1 MHPRSAAEPRP
12 PVFRYT
18 EKPFCRNHPN
28 RVFRSKPA
36 THPNMLVR
44 RSLTLLLIIVS
55 AVLLFWRLDGALLW
69 RDEATTATWARLMAE
84 SGSWLPYVYD
94 HDKEQ
99 LIVQDDDGHDA
110 SSKLL
115 PAMQSWLQ
123 FYVSSSS
130 FRLLGVSEFS
140 ARLPYA
146 IFGAVALWLLYRTGL
161 LLFGPGLRPLM
172 LPALAVTSI
181 HFLNAA
187 RHSRYYAIVVAAA
200 CWLLLEFCHYLRNPH
215 VAAERSFYVRLGLG
229 GFVMYFANYVSF
241 AGMWAALGIF
251 VLCERDSRLLRNF
264 VMLSAGMAVVMGLDF
279 WLFHSEF
286 AGQWPPPSDV
296 SMIDRYRG
304 ALINRGRDF
313 WRAAP
318 LVFLVPAAFF
328 LARRYAGSLPTLLS
342 AALGLASVL
351 VISPVFLFSAGDA
364 AGVRPAVFWLGV
376 LVCLSVPFSLAWA
389 WKRIKDPGVWT
400 RAALLGALVLV
411 ISPAVAIGA
420 GKEQASPRHYYQTI
434 PAAVI
439 LTALA
444 AAGIERTANRK
455 AAAAFFAAAL
465 LWPALDFN
473 QACCDQVVERQL
485 LGDSS
490 YNGPLI
496 LFLRQ
501 NVQPGDT
508 VAYYRNVKG
517 IVGYY
522 YLPEVR
528 WVELLNS
535 EAPHNQ
541 QFRGKIPADQ
551 FDDYANADWYVIWDP
566 RGGSPRGLTEERYE
580 KVWEYEYPY
589 RRGFWNLS
597 SNPSRR
603 KYEIYRRRLEA
614 APAAPAPAAQT
625 TN

>member
-1 MHPRSAAEPRP
+1 
-12 PVFRYT
+12 
-18 EKPFCRNHPN
+18 
-28 RVFRSKPA
+28 
-36 THPNMLVR
+36 MLAR
-44 RSLTLLLIIVS
+44 RFLTLLLILVS

-94 HDKEQ
+94 REREQ

-146 IFGAVALWLLYRTGL
+146 IFGAVALWLLYRVGL
-161 LLFGPGLRPLM
+161 VLFGPGIRPLM

-200 CWLLLEFCHYLRNPH
+200 CWLLLEFCHYLRNPQ
-215 VAAERSFYVRLGLG
+215 VAGERSFYVRLGLG
-229 GFVMYFANYVSF
+229 GFLLYFANYVSF
-241 AGMWAALGIF
+241 AGMWGALGIF

-279 WLFHSEF
+279 WFFHSEF
-286 AGQWPPPSDV
+286 AGQWPPPSDASV
-296 SMIDRYRG
+296 MDRYRS

-318 LVFLVPAAFF
+318 LVVLVPAAFY
-328 LARRYAGSLPTLLS
+328 LYRRYAGSIPTLLTAS
-342 AALGLASVL
+342 LTLASFLVL
-351 VISPVFLFSAGDA
+351 SPVFLFSAGDA
-364 AGVRPAVFWLGV
+364 GSVSGVVFWLGV
-376 LVCLSVPFSLAWA
+376 LLCLCVPFSLAWV
-389 WKRIKDPGVWT
+389 WQRIQRPGVWT

-411 ISPAVAIGA
+411 ISPAIAIAA

-434 PAAVI
+434 PAAVL

-444 AAGIERTANRK
+444 AAGIERNANRK
-455 AAAAFFAAAL
+455 AATAFFAAAL
-465 LWPALDFN
+465 LWPTLDFN
-473 QACCDQVVERQL
+473 QPCCDQVVERQFFR
-485 LGDSS
+485 DAS

-496 LFLRQ
+496 VFLKQ
-501 NVQPGDT
+501 NVQPGET
-508 VAYYRNVKG
+508 VAFYRNVKG
-517 IVGYY
+517 IVGYF

-541 QFRGKIPADQ
+541 QFRGVIPDDQ

-566 RGGSPRGLTEERYE
+566 RGGQPRGLTEERYE

-589 RRGFWNLS
+589 RMGWWNRNA
-597 SNPSRR
+597 NPSRR
-603 KYEIYRRRLEA
+603 KYEIYRRRAA
-614 APAAPAPAAQT
+614 APVTAPSPPPRAS
-625 TN
+625 N